1 MFFEH
6 SDPPEGA
13 WSQRRTFFLKNKNCF
28 LRIPTPGRELVH
40 RMNYFSGMLGSYRPI
55 WAAAGWI
62 LDGLWRHS
70 FLAAVHVSKRV
81 FSLWIPL
88 VDPVV
93 LFTPMTLPR
102 FWHHCVRPFRRIFG
116 TSCGAEAS
124 AFSGSTT
131 RQVSVVG
138 RGRRAWKTEE
148 TGCTPLAR
156 PQIWCSFFPLRLV
169 TENTPSAILA
179 PA

>member
-1 MFFEH
+1 MRNIYCSREC
-6 SDPPEGA
+6 PE
-13 WSQRRTFFLKNKNCF
+13 QEPQQCLITKNQPKNY
-28 LRIPTPGRELVH
+28 
-40 RMNYFSGMLGSYRPI
+40 NYRV
-55 WAAAGWI
+55 AAGWI
-62 LDGLWRHS
+62 LEGVRRHS
-70 FLAAVHVSKRV
+70 FLAAEHVSKRV

-156 PQIWCSFFPLRLV
+156 PQIWHSFFPLRLV